1 MNKTTATL
9 VAGAFAAL
17 SLPALAMADKP
28 ESNPHTPASNHA
40 SAPSGS
46 NGASSASTQC
56 RAERSAMG
64 EANLKSAYGTNRNKS
79 NAFGRCVSRQTAQ
92 RDASRQ
98 SARACR
104 AEQADTTFSATHGG
118 KTFDQYYGTNRN
130 GRNAFGNCVSR
141 KAQEATA
148 EQQQAR
154 LSAAAKCRTE
164 QRSDPA
170 AFKARYG
177 TNRNKSNAFGKCVSS
192 KTVRAGG

>member
-28 ESNPHTPASNHA
+28 ESNPHKPASNHA

-46 NGASSASTQC
+46 NGASTQC
-56 RAERSAMG
+56 HAERSAMG
-64 EANLKSAYGTNRNKS
+64 EANFKSA
-79 NAFGRCVSRQTAQ
+79 
-92 RDASRQ
+92 
-98 SARACR
+98 
-104 AEQADTTFSATHGG
+104 
-118 KTFDQYYGTNRN
+118 YGTNRN
-130 GRNAFGNCVSR
+130 GRNAFGNCVSS

-148 EQQQAR
+148 EQQQDR
-154 LSAAAKCRTE
+154 VSAAAKCRTE